1 MVAPHAIAGRD
12 DSNGKLIG
20 QLISD
25 AESLISEYYPSTI
38 ISDVATLTWPSV
50 VVINGATL
58 TVPHTSTSISTF
70 ETSILTTSTISS
82 PSVQSTPAVSTPL
95 STSGTSLSSAT
106 PSPSISSVEAV
117 QTASP
122 TSSAASSF
130 ATSTSGAGVIGNTQK
145 GLRLDKRLGIGLGV
159 TLGLVAIGLLA
170 VLVVC
175 MRRRK
180 RKTGSY
186 QKYGGGSK
194 LLGDSEI
201 QSWWSPESSA
211 YQTRIWSEKP
221 APYEH
226 TTPGM
231 PMLSAPTP
239 IAAAGVRHDSNGT
252 GSSGSG
258 YHTPYSGPAELA
270 ASRSSERLPV
280 TVAAHSPVGPKHVD
294 TRRNRPATPLMHT
307 AMLNNHTR
315 AQHPGYADS
324 PVSPITPHQ
333 AEYSSLPQSP
343 NPFWSPDDFEANR
356 GQRQSNHSENPF
368 HHPDDGYESLPPPPP
383 RSPQRR
389 YSPQIHYP
397 SGTEISN
404 FDFGLTSQ
412 QLHEL
417 RQAGEEGPHPLAH
430 DLSHER
436 TMFHGR

>member
-1 MVAPHAIAGRD
+1 MVAGRAIAERD

-25 AESLISEYYPSTI
+25 AQSLISEYYPSTI
-38 ISDVATLTWPSV
+38 VSDIATLTWPSV

-58 TVPHTSTSISTF
+58 TVPHTSTSMSTF

-82 PSVQSTPAVSTPL
+82 PSVQSTPAVSTPV

-106 PSPSISSVEAV
+106 SSPSISSVEAV
-117 QTASP
+117 QAASP
-122 TSSAASSF
+122 TSSVAPSS
-130 ATSTSGAGVIGNTQK
+130 ATPSSDAGVIGNTQK
-145 GLRLDKRLGIGLGV
+145 GLRLDKRLGVGLGIS
-159 TLGLVAIGLLA
+159 LGLVAIGLL
-170 VLVVC
+170 VFLLVC

-186 QKYGGGSK
+186 QKYGAGSK
-194 LLGDSEI
+194 LLDDSEI
-201 QSWWSPESSA
+201 WRTPESSA

-226 TTPGM
+226 TTPSM
-231 PMLSAPTP
+231 PMLSAPAP
-239 IAAAGVRHDSNGT
+239 IAAAGMRHDSNGT

-270 ASRSSERLPV
+270 ASRSSDHLPV
-280 TVAAHSPVGPKHVD
+280 TAAAHQPHESNDAGF
-294 TRRNRPATPLMHT
+294 RRNRPAIPLMHT
-307 AMLNNHTR
+307 AMMNSHARTQR
-315 AQHPGYADS
+315 PEYVDS

-333 AEYSSLPQSP
+333 AEYSNLPPSP

-356 GQRQSNHSENPF
+356 GHRQSYHSENPF
-368 HHPDDGYESLPPPPP
+368 RHPDDGYESLPPPPP
-383 RSPQRR
+383 RSPHRR

-417 RQAGEEGPHPLAH
+417 RQAGEHGPDPLAH
-430 DLSHER
+430 DSSYDR